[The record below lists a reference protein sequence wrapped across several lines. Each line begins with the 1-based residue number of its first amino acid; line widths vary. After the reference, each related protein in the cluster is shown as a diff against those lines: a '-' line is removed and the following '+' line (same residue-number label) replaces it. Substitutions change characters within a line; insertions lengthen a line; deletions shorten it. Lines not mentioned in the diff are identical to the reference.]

1 VDFGSPNVSLHA
13 AIETTS
19 SIPSAG
25 SAEAGSETTQSA
37 APGGAFGAQATL
49 LDAR

>member
-25 SAEAGSETTQSA
+25 STEAGSETTQSA